1 MSRDDL
7 VLRPTLGADL
17 QATATRRAGD
27 AGKMGRVGS
36 LLDRVRDR
44 VERRRGVAST
54 VRAAA
59 IRGSIAVARYGARG
73 AAAFATRGVSA
84 VAARGAATLPGL
96 ILAALV
102 VGGFAAV
109 RLGTGQPLEGL
120 GAQINRIVLGDADDE
135 ARARM
140 ATRDQMTGDSQLAR
154 IAGQEGQVNG
164 QMRRLFDD
172 LYKLN
177 RRQEVGAT
185 LLREAFPTNS
195 TLDLWILAAAE
206 ALKRSWAAAG
216 GPYALGRLCARYQEA
231 RTSTGKQGG
240 R

>member
-7 VLRPTLGADL
+7 VLRPTLGGDL

-27 AGKMGRVGS
+27 AGKMGNVGG
-36 LLDRVRDR
+36 LLGRVR
-44 VERRRGVAST
+44 ERAEQRRGAST
-54 VRAAA
+54 AVRAAA
-59 IRGSIAVARYGARG
+59 IRGTIAVARYGARG
-73 AAAFATRGVSA
+73 AASI
-84 VAARGAATLPGL
+84 AARGAASAPGL

-120 GAQINRIVLGDADDE
+120 GADINRIVLGDADDE

-140 ATRDQMTGDSQLAR
+140 ATRDRMTGDAQLVR
-154 IAGQEGQVNG
+154 IAGQEGQVNA
-164 QMRRLFDD
+164 QLRKVFDD
-172 LYKLN
+172 LYELN
-177 RRQEVGAT
+177 RRDEVGAT
-185 LLREAFPTNS
+185 KLREAFPVNS

-206 ALKRSWAAAG
+206 ALKRSWTAAG
-216 GPYALGRLCARYQEA
+216 GPSAVDRLRDRYQEA